1 MSVDLAARLAELA
14 RITRAPSPVVS
25 VYLGTRWVD
34 EHQRERVRV
43 FLANEI
49 KRARQVAG
57 PALGEDLD
65 WVAAQGEAIVQ
76 QTLLPDAHG
85 VVLFACGPLGLREAL
100 PVRAAVEDTFVV
112 DDAPYLR
119 RLAEIVRGTPSAL
132 VVFVDGE
139 RARLIQVGSDGVGA
153 EVTLASAVPSRHRQG
168 GWRLLAQARFQ
179 RHTET
184 HRGRHFDAVAATLA
198 DVVDEHG
205 VDHVVL
211 AGEARTL
218 AVFRRHLEGRVAQR
232 VAGTIAAARHEP
244 ASALAARA
252 APLLR
257 LREGDAE
264 VVDVAAVLTEAAK
277 GGRAT
282 AGLEAT
288 LEAAGRGA
296 VHRLYVLASFREIG
310 RQCGACGA
318 LQPGEAPVCRLCRGA
333 TKEVELG
340 EALVQ
345 RVLATGGA
353 VQTVAV
359 AAGLERAGGVAAQLR
374 YPL

>member
-1 MSVDLAARLAELA
+1 VSAALSARLAALA

-25 VYLGTRWVD
+25 VYLGTRWAD

-49 KRARQVAG
+49 KKARALPG
-57 PALGEDLD
+57 SALGEDLD
-65 WVAAQGEAIVQ
+65 WIAAQGEALVQ
-76 QTLLPDAHG
+76 QTLFPGATG

-112 DDAPYLR
+112 NDAPYLR
-119 RLAEIVRGTPSAL
+119 RLAEIVRETPSAL

-139 RARLIQVGSDGVGA
+139 SARLIQVGTDGVGA
-153 EVTLASAVPSRHRQG
+153 EVTLESDVPNRHRQG
-168 GWRLLAQARFQ
+168 GWRLLAQTRFQ
-179 RHTET
+179 RHIEE

-198 DVVDEHG
+198 DVADEHG
-205 VDHVVL
+205 VDHIVL

-218 AVFRRHLEGRVAQR
+218 AVFRKYLEGRIAQR

-244 ASALAARA
+244 AGALVERA

-257 LREGDAE
+257 LREGAAE
-264 VVDVAAVLTEAAK
+264 TAGVEAVLTEAAK

-296 VHRLYVLASFREIG
+296 VHRLYVLAAFRQAG
-310 RQCGACGA
+310 RECAACGA
-318 LQPGEAPVCRLCRGA
+318 LQPGDATACRRCRGA

-345 RVLATGGA
+345 RVLATGGT
-353 VQTVAV
+353 VDTVAV
-359 AAGLERAGGVAAQLR
+359 AGGLARAGGVAALLR